1 MRYLGA
7 QPTSTSLTQGALAA
21 DFVTEAMMAND
32 AIGLPE
38 LKSGTDGE
46 LITWDASGNPAAVG
60 AGTSGHFLKS
70 QGAGSVPVFAAAGG
84 GLVFLATRTASSS
97 AELDFK
103 SVFDATLYNDYYV
116 TFDGIVAASSGATL
130 QLTFST
136 DNGSS
141 WETGSSG
148 DHAYQEVTYTGTA
161 SDGGQ
166 NADEVIDICRDCH
179 GSNSQQGYLFINAA
193 HSTTDTIVGG
203 MISGVPSAGGYEFR
217 SIFGNRNA
225 NDSVTAVRFGFSSG
239 NITSGIIRVYG
250 IVKA

>member
-1 MRYLGA
+1 M
-7 QPTSTSLTQGALAA
+7 STLKTDAVTPVTGNTNLSLTGSGTGVVHLGDGALKFPDA
-21 DFVTEAMMAND
+21 DGANTQV
-32 AIGLPE
+32 IQ
-38 LKSGTDGE
+38 T
-46 LITWDASGNPAAVG
+46 NG
-60 AGTSGHFLKS
+60 AGQLSFVA
-70 QGAGSVPVFAAAGG
+70 AGSG
-84 GLVFLATRTASSS
+84 GLVFLSEKTASTS
-97 AELDFK
+97 ATLDFT

-116 TFDGIVAASSGATL
+116 TFDGIVAATSAATL

-136 DNGSS
+136 DNGST
-141 WETGSSG
+141 WETAGSG

-179 GSNSQQGYLFINAA
+179 NGQSQQGYLFINAA

-217 SIFGNRNA
+217 SVFGNRNA

-239 NITSGIIRVYG
+239 NITSGSIRIHG